1 MDRTYITLNENWKFH
16 YGEVPQAW
24 YKGYDDSA
32 WTSVTLPHDWSV
44 HMPFEQT
51 NSSGT
56 GYLSGG
62 IGWYRVRFS
71 LPEEYK
77 GKRVRVVFDGIYKN
91 SRIWCNSYHI
101 GKRPYGYTQISYDI
115 TDFVQFGAID
125 NEITVR
131 VCHTDLADSRW
142 FTGSGIY
149 RKAYLVV
156 EEQVHAVWNGVA
168 FNVSRADEQSA
179 AVCADA
185 EIVNELDERVIGTL
199 TASLKLCGSDEESVV
214 FARVPAA
221 MEAHEKKTFYL
232 NGMIGKNA
240 LVSEHF
246 HLMLIKAFS

>member
-16 YGEVPQAW
+16 YGEVPEGW

-71 LPEEYK
+71 LPEAYK

-142 FTGSGIY
+142 FT
-149 RKAYLVV
+149 R
-156 EEQVHAVWNGVA
+156 H
-168 FNVSRADEQSA
+168 
-179 AVCADA
+179 
-185 EIVNELDERVIGTL
+185 TL
-199 TASLKLCGSDEESVV
+199 
-214 FARVPAA
+214 
-221 MEAHEKKTFYL
+221 
-232 NGMIGKNA
+232 
-240 LVSEHF
+240 
-246 HLMLIKAFS
+246 

>member
-101 GKRPYGYTQISYDI
+101 
-115 TDFVQFGAID
+115 
-125 NEITVR
+125 
-131 VCHTDLADSRW
+131 
-142 FTGSGIY
+142 
-149 RKAYLVV
+149 
-156 EEQVHAVWNGVA
+156 
-168 FNVSRADEQSA
+168 
-179 AVCADA
+179 
-185 EIVNELDERVIGTL
+185 
-199 TASLKLCGSDEESVV
+199 ESVLMV
-214 FARVPAA
+214 IHRSA
-221 MEAHEKKTFYL
+221 MILLTLFS
-232 NGMIGKNA
+232 
-240 LVSEHF
+240 LVR
-246 HLMLIKAFS
+246 LIMRLLCVYAILI